1 MILHKKIIG
10 TVLLASLYVAPAI
23 AQSGTNSPYSQYGL
37 GQLSE
42 QTSGFNRGMNGLGL
56 GFREHN
62 QVNYINPASYS
73 SIDSLTFIFDAGLS
87 GQVTNFSENGQKKNA
102 NNADFEYAVAAF
114 RASKHLGVSFGII
127 PFTNIGYNYSISG
140 YLNGNKSTTFTN
152 TYNGSGGMH
161 QIYLGAGWEFVKGL
175 SIGANVS
182 YIWGDIDRSVV
193 NSYSDGY
200 INTLSKYYTATISS
214 YRIDFGLQYTLPLN
228 KKNSLTLGL
237 TYGLGH
243 KLNSDPSC
251 MVIST
256 NTTTAVADTTSFTV
270 NNGLEIPTS
279 FGAGL
284 TWNNNNKLKLGA
296 DFTYQKWGDT
306 KFPVYKVINDV
317 PSYSLSDE
325 YYSDRYKLT
334 IGGEFCNNETSRNF
348 IDRIRFRAGASY
360 ASSYYKVNGQDGPDE
375 ISVSVGFGI
384 PIVNAYNN
392 RSILNISGQWVRSEA
407 PGMLKENTFR
417 INIGITFNERWFM
430 KWKVE

>member
-140 YLNGNKSTTFTN
+140 YLNGDKSTTFTN

>member
-87 GQVTNFSENGQKKNA
+87 GQITNFSENGQKKNA

-140 YLNGNKSTTFTN
+140 YLNGDKSTTFTN

-175 SIGANVS
+175 SIGTNVS

-200 INTLSKYYTATISS
+200 INTLSKYYTATISN